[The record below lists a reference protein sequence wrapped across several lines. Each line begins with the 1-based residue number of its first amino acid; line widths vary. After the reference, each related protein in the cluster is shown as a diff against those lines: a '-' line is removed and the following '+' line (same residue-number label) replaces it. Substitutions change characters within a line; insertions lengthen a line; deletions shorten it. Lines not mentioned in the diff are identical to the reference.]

1 MQPAMFGIKV
11 GLLESRWLT
20 YDSAEATFC
29 NLCKTI
35 VDHFN
40 SDILT
45 IIPNIQAIKSLFV
58 YELLESHLLLYVL
71 KLDFLILTF

>member
-1 MQPAMFGIKV
+1 MQPAMFGITV

>member
-1 MQPAMFGIKV
+1 MQPAMFGITV

-35 VDHFN
+35 IDHFN

-71 KLDFLILTF
+71 KLDYLILTF